1 MVAARPTY
9 GLHDEHDER
18 MATMTQACRN
28 PSCPSNHRAH
38 RALIVGLVCVAI
50 ALSVAAPAAAQSWP
64 ERVLVSVNGAFQATT
79 NDVSDHFEFER
90 NLETGSTDVDYP
102 VQGGF
107 IFDAGAG
114 YRFWKNLAAGV
125 SVSYFTRDGAAST
138 TSSVPHPF
146 FFNQPREVTGE
157 ATGVKRSETAVHV
170 QVMYLINLGER
181 LRLVVSGGPS
191 FFSVE
196 QDLVTEVTVT
206 EAYPFDTATFASAQK
221 TLAKGSAPTF
231 NVGADVVWMLN
242 RRFGVGGLVRFS
254 RASVDLD
261 APGNRTIPVD
271 AGGVYAGGGIRILF

>member
-1 MVAARPTY
+1 M
-9 GLHDEHDER
+9 
-18 MATMTQACRN
+18 
-28 PSCPSNHRAH
+28 PSNHRAY
-38 RALIVGLVCVAI
+38 RALVVGLVCVALAI
-50 ALSVAAPAAAQSWP
+50 ATAAPAAAQSWP
-64 ERVLVSVNGAFQATT
+64 ERVHVSVNGAFQATT
-79 NDVSDHFEFER
+79 NDFSDRFEFER
-90 NLETGSTDVDYP
+90 NLETGSTTVDYP

-125 SVSYFTRDGAAST
+125 SVSYFTRDDVAST

-170 QVMYLINLGER
+170 QAMYLVNPGGR
-181 LRLVVSGGPS
+181 LRLVLSGGPS

-196 QDLVTEVTVT
+196 QDLVTEVVVT
-206 EAYPFDTATFASAQK
+206 ETFPFDTATFASARK
-221 TLAKGSAPTF
+221 TREKGSAPAF
-231 NVGADVVWMLN
+231 NVGADVMWMLN

-254 RASVDLD
+254 KASVDLD
-261 APGNRTIPVD
+261 APDNRTISVD